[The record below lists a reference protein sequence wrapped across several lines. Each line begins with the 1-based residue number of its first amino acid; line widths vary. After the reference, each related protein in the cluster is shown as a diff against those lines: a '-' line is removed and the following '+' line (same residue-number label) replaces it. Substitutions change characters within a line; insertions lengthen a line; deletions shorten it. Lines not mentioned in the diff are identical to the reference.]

1 MGVIACFALGLAVTA
16 FSADKRHGRGSI
28 VITTDK
34 GRITIDARDVAALE
48 KLRNLK
54 DFRIRI
60 RGDRR
65 GKIDIDMRGLE
76 RSAKKMERSARR
88 LERKIERKLKR
99 VDSREGRGILRI
111 LEGLDLDLD
120 LDFDFDFDWDWD

>member
-1 MGVIACFALGLAVTA
+1 MIACFALGLAVPA

-34 GRITIDARDVAALE
+34 GRITIDAKDVADLE
-48 KLRNLK
+48 KLRDLRNL
-54 DFRIRI
+54 RVRI

-65 GKIDIDMRGLE
+65 GKIDIDVRGLE
-76 RSAKKMERSARR
+76 RSVKKMERSARR

-99 VDSREGRGILRI
+99 VDSRERHGILRI
-111 LEGLDLDLD
+111 LEDLDLDLD
-120 LDFDFDFDWDWD
+120 LDFDFDFDFDWDWN